1 MPGDSTDR
9 TRTVGARVAFWLVL
23 EAKRMDKA
31 GKTAQEIIERLN
43 DLRHVLKDWRNDSP
57 TYPLNLPSNEMPE
70 NWPRAALE
78 KFIAMRKPDGSKIQ
92 IKGTTPQILF
102 SITRRTYS
110 YHSPQTIGRIHSSTP
125 NPRLDSSAMAYK
137 TGMQGRL
144 RYNIPARQKPA

>member
-57 TYPLNLPSNEMPE
+57 AYPLNLPSNEMPE

-78 KFIAMRKPDGSKIQ
+78 KFIAMRKPEWLKDPDQGD
-92 IKGTTPQILF
+92 
-102 SITRRTYS
+102 
-110 YHSPQTIGRIHSSTP
+110 
-125 NPRLDSSAMAYK
+125 NPPDSVFDH
-137 TGMQGRL
+137 
-144 RYNIPARQKPA
+144 